1 MSNKNKRNYNEKIIE
16 NFSNEYLRKFD
27 FYNAASLLA
36 AQLIEAQL
44 IKIDTHNDNNEMN
57 LTNLNRCK

>member
-1 MSNKNKRNYNEKIIE
+1 
-16 NFSNEYLRKFD
+16 
-27 FYNAASLLA
+27 LLA